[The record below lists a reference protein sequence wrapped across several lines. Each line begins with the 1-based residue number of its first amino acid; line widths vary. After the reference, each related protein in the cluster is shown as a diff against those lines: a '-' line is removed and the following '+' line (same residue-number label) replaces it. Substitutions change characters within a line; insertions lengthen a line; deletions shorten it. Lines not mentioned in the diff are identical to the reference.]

1 MVIMVQVY
9 VSTNGCE
16 EAQLSSMY
24 VEQFFKE
31 NNQVLITD
39 PAQADMIIFF
49 ACGLTAQT
57 EKDSLLVIKKLKA
70 IMKPA
75 ARLLVWGCLHK
86 INPRSLAAVYEGPVI
101 GPADASYFEGLLEKT
116 TILFD
121 EISANSLALRETSGL
136 CDRSYTD
143 LLTRVLMLPK
153 KGTAKLRFELGGSYE
168 KTPYFIRAATGC
180 TGDCVYCSERA
191 AWGRIR
197 SRPIDKVVSEFEWGL
212 KKGYKLFFLV
222 AADLGAYGI
231 DKGFR
236 LPDLFRKMI
245 KTHDNRDYQIILN
258 QINPF
263 HLKELFCDLEETFSS
278 GKIQLLCSPVQSGSN
293 RILKLMR
300 RPYTAEEWRDCMLRL
315 NKSYPSIRLKTHFMV
330 GFPTETVEDFGAT
343 LKLLDYP
350 LFLDSMGI
358 FKFSV
363 RPTVYAA
370 RMSGQV
376 SEEIKESRR
385 KKLLRKYAY
394 MFALN
399 LSLGRFRHQILSK
412 RVL

>member
-1 MVIMVQVY
+1 MVQVY
-9 VSTNGCE
+9 ISTNGCE

-31 NNQVLITD
+31 NKQTIIND
-39 PAQADMIIFF
+39 PTQADMIIFF

-70 IMKPA
+70 IIKPD

-153 KGTAKLRFELGGSYE
+153 KGTAKLRFQLGGNYE

-180 TGDCVYCSERA
+180 TGECVYCSERA

-197 SRPIDKVVSEFEWGL
+197 SRSIDKVVSEFEWGL

-245 KTHDNRDYQIILN
+245 KTNDERDYQLILN

-263 HLKELFCDLEETFSS
+263 HLKELFHDLEEPFSS

-293 RILKLMR
+293 RILKLMH
-300 RPYTAEEWRDCMLRL
+300 RPYTAEEWRDCMLRM
-315 NKSYPSIRLKTHFMV
+315 NRQFPSIRLKTHFMV

-343 LKLLDYP
+343 LNLLDYP

-370 RMSGQV
+370 RMSGQI
-376 SEEIKESRR
+376 SEEIKEARR

-399 LSLGRFRHQILSK
+399 LLLGRFRHQMLSK
-412 RVL
+412 P

>member
-1 MVIMVQVY
+1 MKIY

-31 NNQVLITD
+31 NRQVIIND
-39 PAQADMIIFF
+39 PAQADMLIFF

-57 EKDSLLVIKKLKA
+57 EKDSLLLIKKLKA
-70 IMKPA
+70 VMKPA
-75 ARLLVWGCLHK
+75 ARLVVWGCLGK
-86 INPRSLAAVYEGPVI
+86 INPRSLAAVYDGPLI
-101 GPADASYFEGLLEKT
+101 GPADTRFFERILEKT
-116 TILFD
+116 TFLFD
-121 EISANSLALRETSGL
+121 EISANSLSSRETSGF
-136 CDRSYTD
+136 CDRNYTD
-143 LLTRVLMLPK
+143 LPTRVLMLPR
-153 KGTAKLRFELGGSYE
+153 KGMDKIRFKLGGSYE
-168 KTPYFIRAATGC
+168 RNPYFIRVATGC
-180 TGDCVYCSERA
+180 TGECVYCSERA
-191 AWGRIR
+191 AWGKIR
-197 SRPIDKVVSEFEWGL
+197 SRPIDMVISEFERGL

-245 KTHDNRDYQIILN
+245 KSNDERDYKIILN

-300 RPYTAEEWRDCMLRL
+300 RPYTAEEWRDYMIKM
-315 NKSYPSIRLKTHFMV
+315 NKQFPSIRLKTHFMV
-330 GFPTETVEDFGAT
+330 GFPTETPEDFKAT

-370 RMSGQV
+370 RMLGQIP
-376 SEEIKESRR
+376 EEIKEARR
-385 KKLLRKYAY
+385 KKLLRKYTY
-394 MFALN
+394 MYVLN
-399 LSLGRFRHQILSK
+399 LLLGRFRHQILSK
-412 RVL
+412 P